1 MRFDKLT
8 FLYLLL
14 HILVIECNAFKSVF
28 LDRLSCHSGTVA
40 HRSDR
45 YAPVLYKINTEHE
58 FIAVLT
64 EILQTTLKL
73 GYNGEQPV
81 LIFVRGQ
88 KCKDVTAHSCSHL
101 LFSAEVAE
109 LT

>member
-1 MRFDKLT
+1 MRFDKLA
-8 FLYLLL
+8 FLYRLL
-14 HILVIECNAFKSVF
+14 HILVIERNAFKSVF
-28 LDRLSCHSGTVA
+28 LDRLSCHGGTVA

-45 YAPVLYKINTEHE
+45 YVPVLYKINAEYE

-64 EILQTTLKL
+64 EILQATLKL

-81 LIFVRGQ
+81 LIFVRCQ

-109 LT
+109 LA